1 MDQSNSKS
9 IDFSRL
15 FGNVDSS
22 APPKIPDPAELRE
35 HDVAKAYVRNMHR
48 VQAIKNDILD
58 GLVNGKPTVELLLM
72 ACDAI
77 GIMANDATF
86 YRRIKDAMEQSIQ
99 GQQTM
104 HLSTRDRISDL
115 QEISLSPDEKSHQA
129 EDSESLQP
137 PPEMFIHI

>member
-15 FGNVDSS
+15 FGKVDSS
-22 APPKIPDPAELRE
+22 VAPLIPDPAELRE
-35 HDVAKAYVRNMHR
+35 HDVAKAYVRNMQR

-58 GLVNGKPTVELLLM
+58 GLVNGKHAEELLLM

-86 YRRIKDAMEQSIQ
+86 YRRIKDAMEQSTQ
-99 GQQTM
+99 GQQIM
-104 HLSTRDRISDL
+104 HLSTRDRISDP
-115 QEISLSPDEKSHQA
+115 QEMPPDEKSHQV

>member
-15 FGNVDSS
+15 FGKVDSS
-22 APPKIPDPAELRE
+22 VAPQIPDPAELRE

-58 GLVNGKPTVELLLM
+58 GLVNGKHAEELLLM

-86 YRRIKDAMEQSIQ
+86 YRRIKDAMEQSTQ
-99 GQQTM
+99 GQQIM
-104 HLSTRDRISDL
+104 HLSTRDRISDP
-115 QEISLSPDEKSHQA
+115 QEMPPDEKSHQV